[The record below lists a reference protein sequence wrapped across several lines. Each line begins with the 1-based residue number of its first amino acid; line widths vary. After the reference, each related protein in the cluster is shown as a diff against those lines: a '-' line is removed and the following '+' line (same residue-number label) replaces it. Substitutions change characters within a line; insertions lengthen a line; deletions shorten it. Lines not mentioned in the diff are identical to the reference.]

1 MKDYKEASLPL
12 DIEHLADVSGGDW
25 EFECELLDEY
35 FTTASTGLQSLS
47 KAVEEANS
55 DEAHRLAHSLKGS
68 SRSIGAW
75 PMGDVC
81 EQFDTAARAGDL
93 SEAGPMLEAIRARF
107 EELERFVRAKWNN
120 KAA

>member
-1 MKDYKEASLPL
+1 MPL
-12 DIEHLADVSGGDW
+12 DIDHLADVSGGDW

-35 FTTASTGLQSLS
+35 FATASGFLQSLS
-47 KAVEEANS
+47 KAVEEGNF

-75 PMGDVC
+75 PMGDAC
-81 EQFDTAARAGDL
+81 EKLDLAARAGDL
-93 SEAGPMLEAIRARF
+93 SEAQPMLEAIWARF